1 MKMRSSQFSSFS
13 YHHRNI
19 LVSITIPFLLFILA
33 ASTAAAAAATPS
45 PISQSRHN
53 NNNMMTLMRV
63 GRRQNSCHPISAAQ
77 LPPAIRLHL
86 QRLRHCGPPFPPPP
100 PPPPDDDEIDPRY
113 GVEKRLVPS
122 GPNPLHN

>member
-1 MKMRSSQFSSFS
+1 MRSSLYSTIS

-19 LVSITIPFLLFILA
+19 LVSIAIPFLLFILA
-33 ASTAAAAAATPS
+33 ASTAAAAATPS

-53 NNNMMTLMRV
+53 NNNMMMMMRV
-63 GRRQNSCHPISAAQ
+63 GRRHNSCHPISAAQ

-86 QRLRHCGPPFPPPP
+86 QKLRHCGPPFPP